1 MASVL
6 HDLGTHFSLVFLN
19 RTALTGI
26 PDAAYPFEKSF
37 SIRRWEGSSF
47 LFCQEN
53 DSFRRK
59 TSRLPSAMG
68 TAEFSEL
75 WRLFVASYFL
85 RGRTPGVLWLIK
97 PCPFE
102 FFNDLLRRDGKL
114 VGKAASLSFSVC
126 IIDEDWNTDSSGAVR
141 KFVSESQVFP
151 GNDEIIMCCFC
162 HVIARSSAKFCQ
174 CRYGTDRQ
182 IFLVH
187 VRQPAETLNRH
198 QCVKSWFAAFWKKQ
212 SGSAND
218 ARNVEKLR
226 HIFIRKM
233 IAFWPLLNLISS
245 MGIPLK
251 EQVFKSRT
259 EGAEAFSNAADLL
272 SLSLFIRKSKE
283 ARSFRPGPSGFF
295 FGISAG
301 IR

>member
-1 MASVL
+1 M
-6 HDLGTHFSLVFLN
+6 
-19 RTALTGI
+19 
-26 PDAAYPFEKSF
+26 
-37 SIRRWEGSSF
+37 
-47 LFCQEN
+47 
-53 DSFRRK
+53 RRK
-59 TSRLPSAMG
+59 LLPVLPG
-68 TAEFSEL
+68 ERFFPQKNLTTPFCYGNG
-75 WRLFVASYFL
+75 WIFRIVTIVRRVLFPP
-85 RGRTPGVLWLIK
+85 RKNTG
-97 PCPFE
+97 
-102 FFNDLLRRDGKL
+102 
-114 VGKAASLSFSVC
+114 SVMARKTVPVR
-126 IIDEDWNTDSSGAVR
+126 IIDEDWNADSSGAVR

-162 HVIARSSAKFCQ
+162 HVIARNSAKFCQ